1 MGERENKT
9 INQKSNN
16 SFVFYQSF
24 SDAIK
29 CLPKENQLYA
39 YQYITEYALQWVLPD
54 ANEDSVAYAIFL
66 MAKPQIDANINRRIN
81 GSKWWAKPWNQNARK
96 NRDTVD
102 NWEKQ
107 LKQPTVD
114 LENDQKQPNV
124 NVNVN
129 DNVNVKENVKRKF
142 LDYVYLSDEEYK
154 KISDRYWESVLKDF
168 IERLDNRIWI
178 NPHAKNRQDRD
189 HYRTILQRIKKE
201 WIKEHHTKKQLSE
214 FEIEEWVYDL
224 EKLNAFNSYPT

>member
-66 MAKPQIDANINRRIN
+66 MAKPQIDANIDR
-81 GSKWWAKPWNQNARK
+81 RK
-96 NRDTVD
+96 NGNKWGRPQK
-102 NWEKQ
+102 EK
-107 LKQPTVD
+107 PMVS
-114 LENDQKQPNV
+114 ENIQNKKPLVIENEQNEKPNVNV

-168 IERLDNRIWI
+168 IERLDNRIWEK
-178 NPHAKNRQDRD
+178 PHDKNRQGRD
-189 HYRTILQRIKKE
+189 HYRTILKRIQKD
-201 WIKEHHTKKQLSE
+201 WIKERPTKKQLSE

>member
-1 MGERENKT
+1 MGEREREP
-9 INQKSNN
+9 INQTSNN

-24 SDAIK
+24 SNAIK

-66 MAKPQIDANINRRIN
+66 MAKPQIDANIDR
-81 GSKWWAKPWNQNARK
+81 RK
-96 NRDTVD
+96 NGNKWGRPQK
-102 NWEKQ
+102 EK
-107 LKQPTVD
+107 PMVS
-114 LENDQKQPNV
+114 ENTQNEKPLVIENEQNEKPNV

-154 KISDRYWESVLKDF
+154 KISDRYWENVLKDF
-168 IERLDNRIWI
+168 IERLDNRIWEK
-178 NPHAKNRQDRD
+178 PTDKNRQGRD
-189 HYRTILQRIKKE
+189 HYRTILKRIQKD
-201 WIKEHHTKKQLSE
+201 WIKERPTKKQLSE

-224 EKLNAFNSYPT
+224 EKLNAFSSYPT

>member
-66 MAKPQIDANINRRIN
+66 MAKPQIDANIDR
-81 GSKWWAKPWNQNARK
+81 RK
-96 NRDTVD
+96 NGNKWGRPQK
-102 NWEKQ
+102 EK
-107 LKQPTVD
+107 PMVS
-114 LENDQKQPNV
+114 ENTQNEKPLVIENEQNEKPNVNV

-201 WIKEHHTKKQLSE
+201 WIKEHHTQKKLSE

>member
-1 MGERENKT
+1 MVNDT
-9 INQKSNN
+9 NN

-24 SDAIK
+24 SNAIK

-66 MAKPQIDANINRRIN
+66 MAKPQIDANIDR
-81 GSKWWAKPWNQNARK
+81 RK
-96 NRDTVD
+96 NGNKWGRPQK
-102 NWEKQ
+102 EK
-107 LKQPTVD
+107 PMVS
-114 LENDQKQPNV
+114 ENTQNEKPLVIENEQNEKPNVNV

-154 KISDRYWESVLKDF
+154 KISDRYWENVLKDF

>member
-1 MGERENKT
+1 MVNDT
-9 INQKSNN
+9 NN

-24 SDAIK
+24 SNAIK

-66 MAKPQIDANINRRIN
+66 MAKPQIDANIDR
-81 GSKWWAKPWNQNARK
+81 RK
-96 NRDTVD
+96 NGNKWGRPQK
-102 NWEKQ
+102 EK
-107 LKQPTVD
+107 PMVF
-114 LENDQKQPNV
+114 ENTQNEKPMVIENEQNEKPNVNV

-201 WIKEHHTKKQLSE
+201 GIKEHHTKKELSE

-224 EKLNAFNSYPT
+224 EKMFKT